1 MTASSLQDATRLR
14 RDPRFARTPARE
26 RRYQLHGVEQR
37 AAAETLQLLSVVLGD
52 EVHRASY
59 LEVERDLG
67 EGGERPIH
75 ARREHAAIPEPR
87 SARDATRGAQGR
99 GPQLGG
105 ERRVALFQRLDH
117 AMDRQRELMAG
128 LERVQLFVG

>member
-1 MTASSLQDATRLR
+1 MTASSLQDDTRLGR
-14 RDPRFARTPARE
+14 GPRFAGTPARE
-26 RRYQLHGVEQR
+26 RRHQLHGVEQR
-37 AAAETLQLLSVVLGD
+37 AASETLQLLSVVLGD

-75 ARREHAAIPEPR
+75 ARREHAAIAEAR
-87 SARDATRGAQGR
+87 STRDATRGAEGR

-105 ERRVALFQRLDH
+105 ERRVALSQGLD
-117 AMDRQRELMAG
+117 
-128 LERVQLFVG
+128 